1 MSLDS
6 CFSFTQLESI
16 CWFAAHLSL
25 HFKCALQGWKFY
37 WPSIRQQA
45 AEVGRRQFRN
55 KEVGG
60 NVDNTLKLQTAEQKM
75 GELTS
80 AMAVLGK
87 EAAAAMTAV
96 EAQQQRLTLQ
106 RLIAMVSLV
115 DNRNSKFHLYIC
127 LPNRYKWKCVKVVAL
142 YNDVHVKCWRALCF
156 DAAQV
161 EAERS
166 YHQRVAEILD
176 QLQAQVFA
184 VLYLHSRR
192 GGLLMLAFLS
202 SLEKAIYADK

>member
-1 MSLDS
+1 
-6 CFSFTQLESI
+6 
-16 CWFAAHLSL
+16 
-25 HFKCALQGWKFY
+25 
-37 WPSIRQQA
+37 
-45 AEVGRRQFRN
+45 
-55 KEVGG
+55 
-60 NVDNTLKLQTAEQKM
+60 VDNTLKLQTAEQKM

-106 RLIAMVSLV
+106 RLIAMV
-115 DNRNSKFHLYIC
+115 
-127 LPNRYKWKCVKVVAL
+127 
-142 YNDVHVKCWRALCF
+142 
-156 DAAQV
+156 

-166 YHQRVAEILD
+166 YHQRIAEILD

-184 VLYLHSRR
+184 VLYLHFGR

-202 SLEKAIYADK
+202 SLEKAIYMDK